1 MPELGGCLF
10 SAAVHA
16 YFTNRLLRAVHAHL
30 PVRQGDFSRRSRDT
44 DLRDCR
50 EIPSA
55 CNSGYY
61 SERHANAEELRI
73 VLILSLARTGTSI
86 LGFLSSVMRDY
97 LIELKKKG
105 V

>member
-61 SERHANAEELRI
+61 NERHANADELR
-73 VLILSLARTGTSI
+73 VAP
-86 LGFLSSVMRDY
+86 LSSPRRD
-97 LIELKKKG
+97 LHSCIFI
-105 V
+105 